1 MQRFAWIAVFAL
13 SFAACGVDRQAKVRE
28 YAEDGL
34 HLYQC
39 GDYRHARETFEAA
52 LVLAPGDVTL
62 EYDIAQCWEHLGRA
76 DKAES
81 LYRDGIQRAPNNAD
95 CRHALNV
102 LLVRQG
108 RRQEAV
114 CMVQDW
120 MGRAPN
126 LSGPYVEDAY
136 LWHEYGDLR
145 AALSRAQRALKC
157 DPHDHRALVEMGRIY
172 EDLHYP
178 DRAVSLYEQALQSNP
193 SQPDVE
199 QRLAQ
204 LRCQGVGSPKPN

>member
-1 MQRFAWIAVFAL
+1 MRGVAWMAVLAL
-13 SFAACGVDRQAKVRE
+13 GVVGCGVDRQQRVHD
-28 YAEDGL
+28 YAEDGV

-52 LVLAPGDVTL
+52 LALDPGDATL
-62 EYDIAQCWEHLGRA
+62 QYNLAQCWERLGRD

-81 LYRDGIQRAPNNAD
+81 LYRDCVERCPNHAD
-95 CRHALNV
+95 CRHALTV
-102 LLVRQG
+102 LMVRQG
-108 RRQEAV
+108 RRDEAV
-114 CMVQDW
+114 RMVQDW
-120 MGRAPN
+120 MARAPN

-145 AALSRAQRALKC
+145 AALSRTQFALKC
-157 DPHDHRALVEMGRIY
+157 DSHDYHALVEMGRIY

-178 DRAVSLYEQALQSNP
+178 DRSVSLYEQALQYNP
-193 SQPDVE
+193 HQPDVE

-204 LRCQGVGSPKPN
+204 LRGQGVGSPKPN